1 VQANLTPAPLLEV
14 ENVSKNFLGVR
25 ALQEVSFTIPRGS
38 LISLIGPNGSGKT
51 TMFNCISGFLKLD
64 GGRVRFKGE
73 DISNMRPDKV
83 ALRGLRRT
91 FQDVRTFNEMTVLE
105 NLMTA
110 LQQHQE
116 ENLVARL
123 IGTRQIQQ
131 YEEEGL
137 DRAHKLLE
145 MVDLTRLRHLKARHL
160 SYGQRKLLEF
170 VTALMP
176 DPDLIM
182 LDEPAAGV
190 SGEMVDR
197 MKRYIM
203 MQHEQGKTVLVVE
216 HNMRVVMDISEHII
230 VLDYGRK
237 IAEGTP
243 REVQDNPLVREAYF
257 GH

>member
-1 VQANLTPAPLLEV
+1 MQANLTPAPLLEV

-38 LISLIGPNGSGKT
+38 LISLIGPNGSGKA

-145 MVDLTRLRHLKARHL
+145 MVD
-160 SYGQRKLLEF
+160 F

-243 REVQDNPLVREAYF
+243 REAHENPLVREA
-257 GH
+257 

>member
-1 VQANLTPAPLLEV
+1 MPARSQTALLEV
-14 ENVSKNFLGVR
+14 DGVTKDFLGVR
-25 ALQEVSFTIPRGS
+25 ALQAVSFTIYPGE
-38 LISLIGPNGSGKT
+38 LLSLIGPNGSGKT

-73 DISNMRPDKV
+73 DISNMRPDKI

-116 ENLVARL
+116 ENMLARL
-123 IGTRQIQQ
+123 LNTRQIQHFEQ
-131 YEEEGL
+131 VGL
-137 DRAHKLLE
+137 ERAYRLLD
-145 MVDLTRLRHLKARHL
+145 MVDLTPLRNLEAKHL

-170 VTALMP
+170 ITVLMP
-176 DPDLIM
+176 DPDLVM

-197 MKRYIM
+197 MKRYILAL
-203 MQHEQGKTVLVVE
+203 HEEGKTVLVVE
-216 HNMRVVMDISEHII
+216 HNMRVVMDISERIV
-230 VLDYGRK
+230 VLDYGQK

-243 REVQDNPLVREAYF
+243 REVQDDPLVREAYF

>member
-1 VQANLTPAPLLEV
+1 MSANTAPLLDV
-14 ENVSKNFLGVR
+14 SAVSKHFLGVK
-25 ALQEVSFTIPRGS
+25 ALQNVSFNIYPGD
-38 LISLIGPNGSGKT
+38 LLALIGPNGSGKT

-73 DISNMRPDKV
+73 DISNLRPDKV

-116 ENLVARL
+116 ENMIARFL
-123 IGTRQIQQ
+123 GTQRIHQF
-131 YEEEGL
+131 EAEGL
-137 DRAHKLLE
+137 ERAYRLLD
-145 MVDLTRLRHLKARHL
+145 MVDLTGLRHLEAKHL

-170 VTALMP
+170 ITVLMP

-197 MKRYIM
+197 MKRYILAL
-203 MQHEQGKTVLVVE
+203 HEQGKTVLLVE
-216 HNMRVVMDISEHII
+216 HNMRVVMDISERVV
-230 VLDYGRK
+230 VLDYGEK

-243 REVQDNPLVREAYF
+243 RDVQNDPRVREAYF

>member
-1 VQANLTPAPLLEV
+1 MPVNGMPLLEV
-14 ENVSKNFLGVR
+14 EDVSKNFLGVK
-25 ALQEVSFTIPRGS
+25 ALQNVSFNIYPGD
-38 LISLIGPNGSGKT
+38 LLALIGPNGSGKT

-64 GGRVRFKGE
+64 GGRVRFKGD
-73 DISNMRPDKV
+73 DISNLRPDKV

-116 ENLVARL
+116 ENTFARL
-123 IGTRQIQQ
+123 MGTRRIRQF
-131 YEEEGL
+131 EAEGRERAYRLL
-137 DRAHKLLE
+137 D
-145 MVDLTRLRHLKARHL
+145 MVDLTRLRHLQARHL

-170 VTALMP
+170 ITVLMP

-197 MKRYIM
+197 MKRYILSL
-203 MQHEQGKTVLVVE
+203 HAQGKTVLIVE
-216 HNMRVVMDISEHII
+216 HNMRVVMDISERVV
-230 VLDYGRK
+230 VLDYGQK

-243 REVQDNPLVREAYF
+243 REVQDDPRVREAYF

>member
-1 VQANLTPAPLLEV
+1 MSVNAQTPLLQV
-14 ENVSKNFLGVR
+14 DNVSKHFLGVK
-25 ALQEVSFTIPRGS
+25 ALQSVSFNLYPGN
-38 LISLIGPNGSGKT
+38 LLALIGPNGSGKT

-64 GGRVRFKGE
+64 GGSVRFKGD

-110 LQQHQE
+110 IQQHQE
-116 ENLVARL
+116 ENLLARL
-123 IGTRQIQQ
+123 LGTRQIQQ
-131 YEEEGL
+131 FEAEGME
-137 DRAHKLLE
+137 RAHRLLE
-145 MVDLTRLRHLKARHL
+145 MVDLTRVRHLEAKHL

-170 VTALMP
+170 ITVLMP

-190 SGEMVDR
+190 SGEMLDR
-197 MKRYIM
+197 MKRYIL
-203 MQHEQGKTVLVVE
+203 EQNALGKTVLIVE
-216 HNMRVVMDISEHII
+216 HNMSVVMDISERIV
-230 VLDYGRK
+230 VLDYGKK

-243 REVQDNPLVREAYF
+243 REVQDDPQVREAYF

>member
-1 VQANLTPAPLLEV
+1 MPVNGTPLLEV
-14 ENVSKNFLGVR
+14 EDVSKNFLGVK
-25 ALQEVSFTIPRGS
+25 ALQNVSFSIAPGD
-38 LISLIGPNGSGKT
+38 LLALIGPNGSGKT

-64 GGRVRFKGE
+64 GGRVRFKGD
-73 DISNMRPDKV
+73 DISNLRPDKV

-116 ENLVARL
+116 ERTLARL
-123 IGTRQIQQ
+123 LGTRRIQQ
-131 YEEEGL
+131 FEAEGRE
-137 DRAHKLLE
+137 RAYRLLE
-145 MVDLTRLRHLKARHL
+145 MVDLTRQRHLEAKHL

-170 VTALMP
+170 ITVLMP
-176 DPDLIM
+176 DPDLVM

-190 SGEMVDR
+190 SGAMVDR
-197 MKRYIM
+197 MKQYIM
-203 MQHEQGKTVLVVE
+203 ALHDEGKTVLIVE
-216 HNMRVVMDISEHII
+216 HNMRVVMDISERIV
-230 VLDYGRK
+230 VLDHGRK

-243 REVQDNPLVREAYF
+243 REVRDDPRVREAYF

>member
-1 VQANLTPAPLLEV
+1 MLANPQTPLLEV
-14 ENVSKNFLGVR
+14 QNVSKHFLGVK
-25 ALQEVSFTIPRGS
+25 ALQSVSFNIYPGN
-38 LISLIGPNGSGKT
+38 LLALIGPNGSGKT

-64 GGRVRFKGE
+64 GGSVRFKGD

-116 ENLVARL
+116 ENLLARL
-123 IGTRQIQQ
+123 LGTRQIQQ
-131 YEEEGL
+131 FEAEGL
-137 DRAHKLLE
+137 ERAHRLLE
-145 MVDLTRLRHLKARHL
+145 MVDLTRVRHLEAKHL

-170 VTALMP
+170 ITVLMP

-190 SGEMVDR
+190 SGEMVER
-197 MKRYIM
+197 MKRYIL
-203 MQHEQGKTVLVVE
+203 EQNALGKTVLIVE
-216 HNMRVVMDISEHII
+216 HNMRVVMDISERIV
-230 VLDYGRK
+230 VLDYGEK

-243 REVQDNPLVREAYF
+243 REVQDDPRVREAYF

>member
-1 VQANLTPAPLLEV
+1 
-14 ENVSKNFLGVR
+14 
-25 ALQEVSFTIPRGS
+25 
-38 LISLIGPNGSGKT
+38 
-51 TMFNCISGFLKLD
+51 
-64 GGRVRFKGE
+64 
-73 DISNMRPDKV
+73 MRPDKV

-257 GH
+257 GY

>member
-1 VQANLTPAPLLEV
+1 MSANTQTPLLRV
-14 ENVSKNFLGVR
+14 DNVSKHFLGVK
-25 ALQEVSFTIPRGS
+25 ALQDVSFDLYPGN
-38 LISLIGPNGSGKT
+38 LLALIGPNGSGKT

-64 GGRVRFKGE
+64 GGSVRFKGE
-73 DISNMRPDKV
+73 DISNMRPDRV

-116 ENLVARL
+116 ENLFARL
-123 IGTRQIQQ
+123 LGTRQIQQ
-131 YEEEGL
+131 YEAEGRE
-137 DRAHKLLE
+137 RAYQLLE
-145 MVDLTRLRHLKARHL
+145 MVELTRVRNLEAKHL

-170 VTALMP
+170 ITVLMP
-176 DPDLIM
+176 NPDLIM

-190 SGEMVDR
+190 SGAMLDR
-197 MKRYIM
+197 MKHYIL
-203 MQHEQGKTVLVVE
+203 EQNALGKTVLIVE
-216 HNMRVVMDISEHII
+216 HNMSVVMDISERIV
-230 VLDYGRK
+230 VLDYGKK

-243 REVQDNPLVREAYF
+243 REVQDDPRVREAYF